1 MSAEYIVLGV
11 LLIVM
16 GALQT
21 WLRHGPAAKAACL
34 EQEALAKRRAA
45 GDAAAKAERRGQKV
59 WTSWTAILG
68 GVSVA
73 LGIVLVVLGVL
84 GR

>member
-1 MSAEYIVLGV
+1 MRA
-11 LLIVM
+11 
-16 GALQT
+16 
-21 WLRHGPAAKAACL
+21 
-34 EQEALAKRRAA
+34 EQEKLAARRAEA
-45 GDAAAKAERRGQKV
+45 MGEDAAARADRRGKKV
-59 WTSWTAILG
+59 WTSWTGVLG